1 MPDDLRTNQRLP
13 GKQPEKPTEKPHD
26 KAQVL
31 RARPVAAEIDHAAL
45 TREIIAKFPRILAA
59 LAK

>member
-1 MPDDLRTNQRLP
+1 MPDDLRTK
-13 GKQPEKPTEKPHD
+13 KQPEKPVEKPRGENEP
-26 KAQVL
+26 L
-31 RARPVAAEIDHAAL
+31 RARPIEGEIDHAAL